1 MALGRSKLLL
11 VCCTPIWFLEVVPG
25 TPCVLQS
32 KCWAEDL
39 PYMMRRQ
46 VYPPLLSEKYLG
58 RTYSSR
64 SRTSAF
70 MVDSSSEIYSAHLDP
85 VVSAVEELGK
95 AIRPYPG
102 SVRICWENAD
112 EN

>member
-1 MALGRSKLLL
+1 MRA
-11 VCCTPIWFLEVVPG
+11 TE
-25 TPCVLQS
+25 Q
-32 KCWAEDL
+32 CWAEDL

-70 MVDSSSEIYSAHLDP
+70 MVDSSSEIYSAHLNTAL
-85 VVSAVEELGK
+85 SAVEELGK
-95 AIRPYPG
+95 ATLPNPG
-102 SVRICWENAD
+102 SVRIHWGHAEGNTKHGAGVPAHGV
-112 EN
+112 